1 MPKPFKPTRPFPLP
15 DDADIVQHEGRP
27 HVRMK
32 ERGRAVLYRVSKDG
46 KKYLRPTRRWYFDL
60 RDENGTVQRVKGFTD
75 LKATEQLANELERK
89 AERRQYGYADPAEE
103 HFRRPLAEHLN
114 DYAGQ
119 LEAKGGTSE
128 HVRLTTGRVSALLGG
143 CGFVF
148 PLDADAGR
156 AAEWLNSIRRD
167 GAAAELPDGE
177 SFTPAEAAKLLGISG
192 TAVRAAVKRMNL
204 AATGNGKAR
213 SLPRSTVE
221 ALVLKRA
228 KGCGPETIN
237 HYIRAVRGFFRWLVK
252 SNRLGSNPLDSL
264 ELVNAAADVRRTRR
278 ELDAD
283 ELRRLFIAARGSARA
298 YRGLTGEDRY
308 MLYLVAAGT
317 GFRANALANLTPAD
331 FDLSAATVTL
341 AARLNKSRR
350 LKVQPLPADV
360 ADALRDYLTGKPD
373 AAPVWGGTWARDHRG
388 AEMLRIDLEAAGI
401 AYATEGPDG
410 PEYADFHSLRHSYLT
425 LGGRSG
431 IDLRTLQELAGHS
444 KPELTA
450 RYSHRRLYDLA
461 GAVDKLPNLVP
472 PTSHAS
478 DIPLRMTGTDDGAG
492 AVPGAV
498 AGGISTHQSASSRI
512 LRVVGGM
519 EGGSLKT
526 LEMIGAG
533 ASLHRPASN
542 CISEDDGT
550 RTRNHRIDSPQIAD
564 CNSQQSMALTSN
576 AAAGCSAGCSEKTS
590 EGGNTDPELAGLVA
604 AWPTLPDPIRRAM
617 LALLESSK
625 SQFRGSLLT

>member
-1 MPKPFKPTRPFPLP
+1 MPKPYRLFSTRPLP
-15 DDADIVQHEGRP
+15 AGAEIVQHEGKP
-27 HVRMK
+27 HVRIRD
-32 ERGRAVLYRVSKDG
+32 ERGRAILCPLTKDG
-46 KKYLRPTRRWYFDL
+46 TKMLKPSKRWYFDIP
-60 RDENGTVQRVKGFTD
+60 GQGRVKGFTD
-75 LKATEQLANELERK
+75 LKSTEQHAAEMERK
-89 AERRQYGYADPAEE
+89 AERRKYGYADPAEE
-103 HFRRPLAEHLN
+103 HIRRPLADHLK

-119 LEAKGGTSE
+119 LEAKGGTAE
-128 HVRLTTGRVSALLGG
+128 HVRLTTGRVSALLAG
-143 CGFVF
+143 CGFVL

-192 TAVRAAVKRMNL
+192 SAVRAAVKRMNL

-213 SLPRSTVE
+213 TLPRATVE

-264 ELVNAAADVRRTRR
+264 ELVNAAVDVRRTRR
-278 ELDAD
+278 ELNAD
-283 ELRRLFIAARGSARA
+283 ELRRLFIAARGSTRV

-317 GFRANALANLTPAD
+317 GFRANALAHLMPAD
-331 FDLSAATVTL
+331 FDLTAATVTL

-360 ADALRDYLTGKPD
+360 ADALRGYLTGKPE

-401 AYATEGPDG
+401 AYAVEGPDG

-450 RYSHRRLYDLA
+450 RYSNRRIYDLA

-472 PTSHAS
+472 SKPDTNVAEV
-478 DIPLRMTGTDDGAG
+478 PLRLTGTDG
-492 AVPGAV
+492 AVRLKADKSIRLGVVTGDIERHHSAPKYTTGRFRAD
-498 AGGISTHQSASSRI
+498 AGDSPQ
-512 LRVVGGM
+512 
-519 EGGSLKT
+519 T
-526 LEMIGAG
+526 LEMQGAG
-533 ASLHRPASN
+533 TSQHRPASN

-550 RTRNHRIDSPQIAD
+550 RTRNHRIDRHAPNDSFNLQ
-564 CNSQQSMALTSN
+564 
-576 AAAGCSAGCSEKTS
+576 KTLQ
-590 EGGNTDPELAGLVA
+590 G
-604 AWPTLPDPIRRAM
+604 
-617 LALLESSK
+617 
-625 SQFRGSLLT
+625 GSLFARTCFCKA